1 MVHHDNFQNVLTSL
15 KQFSAARLEN
25 PIPDVTLCRTPCS
38 SPSQSLG
45 QTPGTSTEL
54 HERNRHLESDASV
67 FLDQILD
74 QTPRKPTNWTECKQ
88 NPDSSEPGKEDT
100 QNLVDT
106 KGTHEDRRETMDRPG
121 WQKALKKPLFCSQ
134 ENLGKKQDSFVVE
147 ETVESKAVGDTGT
160 YHGVEKGN
168 GDVGTPPD
176 AGKNTVLSTDVKVVM
191 ETNETPESP
200 LLFVTPPTSFG
211 GSDDVIET
219 NQRMEVDSGN
229 MRTGDNKDNE
239 RQDEA
244 IEKKVSDIVVETER
258 KGQVD
263 VVKNVNP
270 KEEVSGGMN
279 SMRGWRGV
287 IGNFVVVLSLG
298 FQTNS
303 KLVLCFF
310 FSGCFVEFK
319 LLKLWCDI
327 FIGQV
332 IYSYS

>member
-1 MVHHDNFQNVLTSL
+1 
-15 KQFSAARLEN
+15 
-25 PIPDVTLCRTPCS
+25 
-38 SPSQSLG
+38 
-45 QTPGTSTEL
+45 
-54 HERNRHLESDASV
+54 
-67 FLDQILD
+67 
-74 QTPRKPTNWTECKQ
+74 
-88 NPDSSEPGKEDT
+88 
-100 QNLVDT
+100 
-106 KGTHEDRRETMDRPG
+106 MDRPG

-160 YHGVEKGN
+160 CHGVEQGN
-168 GDVGTPPD
+168 GGVGTPPD

-191 ETNETPESP
+191 ETDETPESP

-244 IEKKVSDIVVETER
+244 IGKKVSDIVAETER

-263 VVKNVNP
+263 VVNP

-279 SMRGWRGV
+279 SMRGSRGV

-319 LLKLWCDI
+319 LLKLWCDV

-332 IYSYS
+332 ICRYS